1 MLKNSRTV
9 RNRPHLSKAL
19 RSTKASSL
27 FAAAAAVACL
37 AVTACS
43 TGSAGGAGGG
53 STAGGATAG
62 AAAASSASAASP
74 VSSIVT
80 SDSAAD
86 ANARANLAQC
96 GLSVRHVTDASGTVV
111 TIKGDPSRIVTVQP
125 SFADEASLVGV
136 SPIGIGDDN
145 DSSLI
150 IPQIKD
156 RLKPYT
162 SIGLRQSPNVA
173 VIGQLHPQLIIAD
186 YVDNVSMLGQLRA
199 IAPTIALLSD
209 HTDYGQNLDSALNV
223 GAALNRCAPMKAAL
237 AAHAKVMA
245 RIKAELNQADHRTFI
260 FALSNKKN
268 TSVFNYQQY
277 ATTVVSY
284 LGLTAAARGGQF
296 QAGDAKGTSMETL
309 VTLDPGVIF
318 YANENNAPASLLTS
332 WEQSPVFQAMTAY
345 KDHAVYHVD
354 QRAWSLMRG
363 VTASAVIAQQAV
375 SLLGGK

>member
-1 MLKNSRTV
+1 MPRNSRTV
-9 RNRPHLSKAL
+9 RNRPLLSKAL
-19 RSTKASSL
+19 RGTKASSL

-53 STAGGATAG
+53 GSTTGSTATNAATG
-62 AAAASSASAASP
+62 SSASASS
-74 VSSIVT
+74 VSNIVT

-86 ANARANLAQC
+86 ANARANQAQC
-96 GLSVRHVTDASGTVV
+96 GLSVRHITDASGTVV

-125 SFADEASLVGV
+125 SFADEASLAGV

-145 DSSLI
+145 DPSLI

-156 RLKPYT
+156 RLKSYT

-186 YVDNVSMLGQLRA
+186 YVANVSMLGQLRA

-223 GAALNRCAPMKAAL
+223 GVALNRCAQMKAAL

-309 VTLDPGVIF
+309 VTLNPGVIF
-318 YANENNAPASLLTS
+318 YANENNSPASLLTS
-332 WEQSPVFQAMTAY
+332 WEQSPVFQAMNAY
-345 KDHAVYHVD
+345 KDHAIYHVD
-354 QRAWSLMRG
+354 QRTWSLMRG
-363 VTASAVIAQQAV
+363 VTASEVIAQQAV
-375 SLLGGK
+375 GLLGGK

>member
-1 MLKNSRTV
+1 MPTNPRTV
-9 RNRPHLSKAL
+9 RDRPLLSKAL
-19 RSTKASSL
+19 RRTKASSVL
-27 FAAAAAVACL
+27 AAAAAVACL

-53 STAGGATAG
+53 PAAGSTATG
-62 AAAASSASAASP
+62 AATGSSAAAASP

-86 ANARANLAQC
+86 ANARANLSQC
-96 GLSVRHVTDASGTVV
+96 GLPVRRITDASGTVV
-111 TIKGDPSRIVTVQP
+111 TVSGDPDRVVTVQP
-125 SFADEASLVGV
+125 SFADEASLAGV
-136 SPIGIGDDN
+136 SPVGIGDDN
-145 DSSLI
+145 DPNLI

-173 VIGQLHPQLIIAD
+173 VIGQLHPDLIIAD
-186 YVDNVSMLGQLRA
+186 YVANVSMLGQLRA

-209 HTDYGQNLDSALNV
+209 HTDYAQNLDSALNV
-223 GAALNRCAPMKAAL
+223 GVALNKCTQMKAAL
-237 AAHAKVMA
+237 AAHANAMA
-245 RIKAELNQADHRTFI
+245 KIKAGLSPADHRSFI
-260 FALSNKKN
+260 LALSNKKN

-345 KDHAVYHVD
+345 KDHAIYHVD